1 MTTTMNI
8 NNNLLKAYIYKSV
21 RLFKS
26 NCGSKQ
32 LHRHTHIRF
41 RAMGTFVAYYKKQWS
56 EWKNRSEINHKME
69 QSAINQSDVEQ
80 SVTNQSDIEQ
90 SVRNQNTI

>member
-1 MTTTMNI
+1 MCDCLNQTAVASN
-8 NNNLLKAYIYKSV
+8 YIDT
-21 RLFKS
+21 
-26 NCGSKQ
+26 
-32 LHRHTHIRF
+32 HTLGF

-56 EWKNRSEINHKME
+56 EWKNRSEINHKIE